1 MSFRIGQRVTSHFT
15 GEGTIQSDILPR
27 EEPTDDK
34 QQIVQFDS
42 VLLGTRPWAIM
53 KLDRVGDEVTE
64 VTGSPAVGA
73 VVKYRRGYERRRKSA
88 L

>member
-1 MSFRIGQRVTSHFT
+1 MSKSHSRTKKAVSIMSFRIGQRVTSHFT

-42 VLLGTRPWAIM
+42 TLLGTRPWAIM
-53 KLDRVGDEVTE
+53 KLDRIGDEVTE
-64 VTGSPAVGA
+64 VTEAS
-73 VVKYRRGYERRRKSA
+73 E
-88 L
+88 

>member
-27 EEPTDDK
+27 EESTDDK

-42 VLLGTRPWAIM
+42 TLLGTRPWAIM

-64 VTGSPAVGA
+64 VTGSPEWRLESTSYGVL
-73 VVKYRRGYERRRKSA
+73 KSEKIP
-88 L
+88 

>member
-64 VTGSPAVGA
+64 VTGETYA
-73 VVKYRRGYERRRKSA
+73 
-88 L
+88 

>member
-53 KLDRVGDEVTE
+53 KLDRVGDENE
-64 VTGSPAVGA
+64 ESVGEA
-73 VVKYRRGYERRRKSA
+73 IKYRRK